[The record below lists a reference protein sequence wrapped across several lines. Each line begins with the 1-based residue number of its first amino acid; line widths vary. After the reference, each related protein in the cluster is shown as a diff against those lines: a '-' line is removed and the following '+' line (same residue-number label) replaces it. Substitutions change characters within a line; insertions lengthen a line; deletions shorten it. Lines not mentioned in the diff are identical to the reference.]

1 MTGHGNYYSRHNEIK
16 KNKTIKILTS
26 WVYTLVLACF
36 LLLLLSIVSLKRKKK
51 TSEKRLGKEKAKEG
65 LFYLES
71 YNAPVKTQA
80 LINKQVSVPFTEQL
94 LQSPSLRGK
103 YTLKQLWALIAYACS
118 VVKKQ
123 K

>member
-1 MTGHGNYYSRHNEIK
+1 MGIYTCFSLLSASAAFNRFFEEKK
-16 KNKTIKILTS
+16 KNI
-26 WVYTLVLACF
+26 
-36 LLLLLSIVSLKRKKK
+36 R
-51 TSEKRLGKEKAKEG
+51 KRLGKEKAKEG

-71 YNAPVKTQA
+71 YNAPVKTHA